1 MLSEVNKIKKKRAYV
16 SDTEKEK
23 ISNSVPQDLT
33 EDIIGSLLGDG
44 TLRYNGKNV
53 LLGIQ
58 QVHKEITEYLWKK
71 CFMANLIKNDI
82 FIIKREN

>member
-44 TLRYNGKNV
+44 TLRYNGKMS
-53 LLGIQ
+53 
-58 QVHKEITEYLWKK
+58 Y
-71 CFMANLIKNDI
+71 
-82 FIIKREN
+82 